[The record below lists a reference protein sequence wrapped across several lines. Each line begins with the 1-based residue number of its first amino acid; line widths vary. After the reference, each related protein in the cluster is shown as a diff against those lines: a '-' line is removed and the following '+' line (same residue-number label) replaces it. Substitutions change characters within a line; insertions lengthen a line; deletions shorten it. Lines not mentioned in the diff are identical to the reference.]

1 MRYLL
6 LPPAGILLLWSV
18 FGFLVAEEA
27 SDPGVVLATK
37 LAYVAFGLSV
47 LLGTR
52 WLWRRASPV
61 RDA

>member
-52 WLWRRASPV
+52 WLWRRASPG